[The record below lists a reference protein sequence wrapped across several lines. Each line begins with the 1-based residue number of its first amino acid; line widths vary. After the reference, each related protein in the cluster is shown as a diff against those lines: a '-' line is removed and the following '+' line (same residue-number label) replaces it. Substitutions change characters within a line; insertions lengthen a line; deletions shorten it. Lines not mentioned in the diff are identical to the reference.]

1 MSTIAHAQKTDE
13 PQGVEITHELM
24 TQLRARNA
32 EYRVA
37 SFGMSVISRE
47 SVMTL
52 LEAFDDLSNIV
63 DDLID
68 AVAAKGATQC

>member
-1 MSTIAHAQKTDE
+1 MSDSLTTDRAIDE
-13 PQGVEITHELM
+13 QVGVEITHELM

-37 SFGMSVISRE
+37 SFGMGAISRE

-68 AVAAKGATQC
+68 QIEAREITQ